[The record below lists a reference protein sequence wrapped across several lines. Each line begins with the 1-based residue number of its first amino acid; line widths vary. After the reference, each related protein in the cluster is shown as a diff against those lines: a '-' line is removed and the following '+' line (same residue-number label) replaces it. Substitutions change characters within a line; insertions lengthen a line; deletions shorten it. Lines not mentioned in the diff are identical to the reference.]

1 VAKSF
6 GSQVDAWT
14 RKTEGR
20 MEAVYRTAVQDLV
33 EEVQTPQSKG
43 GNLPVDTSFLRNSG
57 MAAVNKIPSGDS
69 DPSNATAAVV
79 IINQLKA
86 GDRFVFGYTA
96 QYARAMEAKYGF
108 TRLAAQNWGKIVDN
122 AVKKVKG

>member
-1 VAKSF
+1 
-6 GSQVDAWT
+6 
-14 RKTEGR
+14 